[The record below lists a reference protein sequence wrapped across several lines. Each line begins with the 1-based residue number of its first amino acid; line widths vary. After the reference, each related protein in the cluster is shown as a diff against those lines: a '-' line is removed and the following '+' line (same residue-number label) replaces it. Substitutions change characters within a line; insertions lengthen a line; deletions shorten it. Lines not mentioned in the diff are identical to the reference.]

1 MRIVGTIPHPKLKIT
16 LMHHGRFLL
25 KLEDVD
31 VEITYRF
38 RESEG
43 VGNLEDAKRA
53 LDLGLL
59 QDAERTL
66 LEMSSARKR
75 YAAMPP
81 EVDEFPS
88 IV

>member
-38 RESEG
+38 RDSEG
-43 VGNLEDAKRA
+43 IAKLEDAQRA

-66 LEMSSARKR
+66 MEMSSARKR
-75 YAAMPP
+75 YAAMPSQ
-81 EVDEFPS
+81 EDEFPS
-88 IV
+88 LI

>member
-1 MRIVGTIPHPKLKIT
+1 
-16 LMHHGRFLL
+16 LL

-43 VGNLEDAKRA
+43 VASLEDAQRA

-59 QDAERTL
+59 QEAEKTL
-66 LEMSSARKR
+66 QEMSAARRR
-75 YAAMPP
+75 YAALPP
-81 EVDEFPS
+81 AQDEFPT

>member
-43 VGNLEDAKRA
+43 VANLEDAQRA

-66 LEMSSARKR
+66 MEMSIARKR
-75 YAAMPP
+75 FAAIPP
-81 EVDEFPS
+81 KQNEFPT
-88 IV
+88 II

>member
-43 VGNLEDAKRA
+43 VANLEDAQRA

-66 LEMSSARKR
+66 MEMSSARKR

-81 EVDEFPS
+81 KRNEFPT
-88 IV
+88 II

>member
-1 MRIVGTIPHPKLKIT
+1 
-16 LMHHGRFLL
+16 MHHGRYLL

-38 RESEG
+38 RDSEG
-43 VGNLEDAKRA
+43 ISNLEDAQRA

-66 LEMSSARKR
+66 MEMSSARRR

-81 EVDEFPS
+81 ERDEFPS

>member
-1 MRIVGTIPHPKLKIT
+1 MRIVGTITHPKLKIT

-43 VGNLEDAKRA
+43 VANLEDAQRA

-66 LEMSSARKR
+66 MEMSAARKR

-81 EVDEFPS
+81 KQDEFPT
-88 IV
+88 II

>member
-16 LMHHGRFLL
+16 LMHHGRYLL

-43 VGNLEDAKRA
+43 IAKLEDAQRA

-66 LEMSSARKR
+66 MDMSVARKQ
-75 YAAMPP
+75 YAAKPSKQ
-81 EVDEFPS
+81 DEFPS
-88 IV
+88 II

>member
-1 MRIVGTIPHPKLKIT
+1 MRIVGTIAHPKLKIT
-16 LMHHGRFLL
+16 LMHHGRYLL

-43 VGNLEDAKRA
+43 IANLEDAQRA

-66 LEMSSARKR
+66 MEMSAARKR

-81 EVDEFPS
+81 QEDEFPS

>member
-38 RESEG
+38 RDSEG
-43 VGNLEDAKRA
+43 IATLKDAQRA

-66 LEMSSARKR
+66 MEMSAARKR

-81 EVDEFPS
+81 EQEEFPS
-88 IV
+88 LI

>member
-43 VGNLEDAKRA
+43 VANLEDAQRA

-66 LEMSSARKR
+66 MEMSSARKR

-81 EVDEFPS
+81 KQNEFPT
-88 IV
+88 II

>member
-1 MRIVGTIPHPKLKIT
+1 MRIVGTIHHPKLKIT

-43 VGNLEDAKRA
+43 VANLEDAQRA

-66 LEMSSARKR
+66 MEMSSARKR

-81 EVDEFPS
+81 KQNEFPT
-88 IV
+88 II